1 MATGSVGVVGASRGL
16 GAALVEAYASRDRG
30 VVGFARSASPAGV
43 RVPVLAADVR
53 SVDSLGSL
61 RDWIEGAPGPRLV
74 VVTAGVLGPVGGIE
88 IVDVEQW
95 AEGLRVNLVG
105 AANVLHVLA
114 PHVTS
119 EDRVVFFTGGGV
131 GGPRMQPRVSAY
143 TASKAGLAV
152 LLEVVASDD
161 SFAAPVVGVAPGAF
175 PTGFADEVLEVGR
188 DVAGSELFE
197 QVSRNREVEFDL
209 SPVLSALDFIESPQG
224 AALNGRIV
232 SAQRDNL
239 AEVSSLC
246 SSSNDVFRLRRV
258 DDRSVR
264 VVEPW

>member
-1 MATGSVGVVGASRGL
+1 MATGSVGIVGASRGL
-16 GAALVEAYASRDRG
+16 GAALAEAYASQGRE
-30 VVGFARSASPAGV
+30 VVGFARSAPQAGM
-43 RVPVLAADVR
+43 RIPVLAADVR
-53 SVDSLGSL
+53 SVELLGSL
-61 RDWIEGAPGPRLV
+61 REWIEGAPGPRLV
-74 VVTAGVLGPVGGIE
+74 VVTAGVLGPVGGIGV
-88 IVDVEQW
+88 VDAERW
-95 AEGLRVNLVG
+95 AEALRVNLVG

-114 PHVTS
+114 PFVTS

-152 LLEVVASDD
+152 LLEEVASDD
-161 SFAAPVVGVAPGAF
+161 SFAAPVIGVAPGAF
-175 PTGFADEVLEVGR
+175 PTGFADEVLEMGS

-224 AALNGRIV
+224 ASLNGRIA
-232 SAQRDNL
+232 SAQRDDL
-239 AEVSSLC
+239 AEVSALC

-264 VVEPW
+264 VVAPW